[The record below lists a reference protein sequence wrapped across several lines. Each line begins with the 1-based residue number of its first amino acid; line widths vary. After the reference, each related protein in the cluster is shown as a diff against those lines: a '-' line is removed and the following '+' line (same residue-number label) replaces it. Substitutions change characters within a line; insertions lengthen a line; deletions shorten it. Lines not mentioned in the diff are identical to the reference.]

1 MTYRVTIDY
10 KRGPAFTTTANAI
23 SEEEAIKLAK
33 AFARGCGFDAP
44 IKSTKAVPA

>member
-1 MTYRVTIDY
+1 MTYKVTIDFT
-10 KRGPAFTTTANAI
+10 RGPAFSTTAQADDEAKAI
-23 SEEEAIKLAK
+23 ALAK